1 MSRLLDIVV
10 PTRLGVGFRFL
21 LGSTVLA
28 CIGDGMALAAGPLLV
43 SSLTRNAFLV
53 ALAALLQWLPPLL
66 FALVAGVVSDRV
78 DRVRLVVATE
88 VARALVVGVLALTLL
103 TGHGSIAAVL
113 VVMFLLGTL
122 EVFSNNTSSTL
133 LPMIVASEDLPLANA
148 RLQIGFVTLSQFVG
162 PPLGAL
168 LFGIGRAVPFAG
180 QAILV
185 GFGALLVA
193 RIVLP
198 ERQAAGES
206 HWRRDVVEG
215 VIWTARHPAVRTLVL
230 TILIFNVTFG
240 AAWSVLVLYATRRLG
255 VDSFGFGLLNAAIA
269 AGGIVANLLYARIT
283 ARISLGSL
291 MRLGLVIETLVHLFL
306 ALTRSPW
313 VAGATLFC
321 FGFEAFAWGTTSIT
335 VRQRAVPS
343 ELQGRVNAVNTVG
356 SYAGLVAGAGLGGVI
371 AQGAGVVAPFWF
383 AFAGS
388 AVFLVVMWRRL
399 SHITHQ
405 APASPRPVTD

>member
-1 MSRLLDIVV
+1 VSRLLDIAA
-10 PTRLGVGFRFL
+10 PARLGVGFRFL

-43 SSLTRNAFLV
+43 SSLTRNEFLV
-53 ALAALLQWLPPLL
+53 ALSALLQWLPRLL

-78 DRVRLVVATE
+78 DRRRLVVGTE
-88 VARALVVGVLALTLL
+88 VARAGVVGLLAVTLL
-103 TGHGSIAAVL
+103 TGHGSIALVL
-113 VVMFLLGTL
+113 VAMFLLGTL

-133 LPMIVASEDLPLANA
+133 LPMMVAPDDLALANA

-168 LFGIGRAVPFAG
+168 LFGLGRAVPFAS

-185 GFGALLVA
+185 AFGAVLVA

-198 ERQAAGES
+198 DHEPARDS
-206 HWRRDVVEG
+206 HWRRDVIEG
-215 VIWTARHPAVRTLVL
+215 VIWTMRHAAVRTLVL
-230 TILIFNVTFG
+230 TILIFNVTYG

-255 VDSFGFGLLNAAIA
+255 VDSLGFGLLNAAIA
-269 AGGIVANLLYARIT
+269 AGGIVANLLYGRIT
-283 ARISLGSL
+283 ARITLGDL
-291 MRLGLVIETLVHLFL
+291 MRIGLVIETLVHLVL
-306 ALTRSPW
+306 ALTTSPW
-313 VAGATLFC
+313 VAGGTLFC

-356 SYAGLVAGAGLGGVI
+356 SYAGLVAGAGLGGLI

-388 AVFLVVMWRRL
+388 AVFLMVMWRQL
-399 SHITHQ
+399 SHIAHEE
-405 APASPRPVTD
+405 AAAAGPAAR